1 MLPASVGSTMKLN
14 RIMNWLEILGAIG
27 GSAGVVALIKVGV
40 DVYMARSGKTKVD
53 VGNMKEMLDE
63 AHKMYDEA
71 TERYN
76 QLVLKFDDY
85 KDDIEKKEE
94 KLYAKIGDLVS
105 KFNKLER
112 TVTQAYRCKY
122 PENIQDCPV
131 VKSYEEK
138 HFCEN
143 CGNK

>member
-1 MLPASVGSTMKLN
+1 M
-14 RIMNWLEILGAIG
+14 
-27 GSAGVVALIKVGV
+27 VALIKVGI
-40 DVYMARSGKTKVD
+40 DLYNAKASKTKVD
-53 VGNMKEMLDE
+53 VGNMQEMLDE

-76 QLVLKFDDY
+76 NLVSRFDSY
-85 KDDIEKKEE
+85 KEDIEKKEE
-94 KLYAKIGDLVS
+94 KRDAKISELIS

-138 HFCEN
+138 HLCEDCN
-143 CGNK
+143 YNK

>member
-1 MLPASVGSTMKLN
+1 
-14 RIMNWLEILGAIG
+14 MNWLEILGAVG
-27 GSAGVVALIKVGV
+27 GSAGVVALIKVGI
-40 DVYMARSGKTKVD
+40 DLYNAKSGKTKVD
-53 VGNMKEMLDE
+53 VGNMQSMLDE

-71 TERYN
+71 TKRYEN
-76 QLVLKFDDY
+76 LAKKFDEY
-85 KDDIEKKEE
+85 KEE
-94 KLYAKIGDLVS
+94 ADRREEKRDKKLDDLGS

-138 HFCEN
+138 HLCEDCN
-143 CGNK
+143 YNK

>member
-1 MLPASVGSTMKLN
+1 
-14 RIMNWLEILGAIG
+14 MNWLETLGAIG
-27 GSAGVVALIKVGV
+27 GAAGLVALIKVGV
-40 DVYMARSGKTKVD
+40 DVYMAKSGKTKVD
-53 VGNMKEMLDE
+53 VANMKEMLDE
-63 AHKMYDEA
+63 AHKMYD
-71 TERYN
+71 TINKRYN
-76 QLVLKFDDY
+76 DS
-85 KDDIEKKEE
+85 EKKFEE
-94 KLYAKIGDLVS
+94 YKEEVEAREERRDKKIGELIS

-138 HFCEN
+138 HLCED

>member
-1 MLPASVGSTMKLN
+1 
-14 RIMNWLEILGAIG
+14 MNWLETLGAIG
-27 GSAGVVALIKVGV
+27 GTAGLVALIKVGV
-40 DVYMARSGKTKVD
+40 DVYMAKSGKTKVD
-53 VGNMKEMLDE
+53 VANMKDMLDE
-63 AHKMYDEA
+63 AHKMYD
-71 TERYN
+71 TINERYN
-76 QLVLKFDDY
+76 NS
-85 KDDIEKKEE
+85 EKKFEE
-94 KLYAKIGDLVS
+94 YKEEVEAREERRDNKIGELIK

-138 HFCEN
+138 HLCED

>member
-1 MLPASVGSTMKLN
+1 
-14 RIMNWLEILGAIG
+14 MNWIEILSTIG
-27 GSAGVVALIKVGV
+27 GSAGLVALIKVGI
-40 DVYMARSGKTKVD
+40 DLYNAKSSKTKVD
-53 VGNMKEMLDE
+53 IGNMQEMLEE

-76 QLVLKFDDY
+76 NLVNRFDSY
-85 KDDIEKKEE
+85 KEDIEKKEE
-94 KLYAKIGDLVS
+94 KRDAKISELIS

-138 HFCEN
+138 HLCEDCN
-143 CGNK
+143 YNK

>member
-1 MLPASVGSTMKLN
+1 
-14 RIMNWLEILGAIG
+14 MNWIEILGTIG
-27 GSAGVVALIKVGV
+27 GSAGLVALIKVGI
-40 DVYMARSGKTKVD
+40 DLYNAKAGKTKVD
-53 VGNMKEMLDE
+53 VANMQEMLKE

-71 TERYN
+71 TNRYN
-76 QLVLKFDDY
+76 NIVSRFDTY
-85 KDDIEKKEE
+85 KEEIEKKEE
-94 KLYAKIGDLVS
+94 KRDEKISELIS

-138 HFCEN
+138 HLCEDCN
-143 CGNK
+143 YNK

>member
-1 MLPASVGSTMKLN
+1 
-14 RIMNWLEILGAIG
+14 MNWIEILSTIG
-27 GSAGVVALIKVGV
+27 GSAGLVALIKVGI
-40 DVYMARSGKTKVD
+40 DLYNAKSSKTKVD
-53 VGNMKEMLDE
+53 VGNMQEMLEE

-76 QLVLKFDDY
+76 NLVNRFDSY
-85 KDDIEKKEE
+85 KEDIEKKEE
-94 KLYAKIGDLVS
+94 KRDAKISELIS

-138 HFCEN
+138 HLCEDCN
-143 CGNK
+143 YNK

>member
-1 MLPASVGSTMKLN
+1 
-14 RIMNWLEILGAIG
+14 MNWIEILSTIG
-27 GSAGVVALIKVGV
+27 GSAGLVALIKVGI
-40 DVYMARSGKTKVD
+40 DLYNAKSSKTKVD
-53 VGNMKEMLDE
+53 IGNMQEMLEE

-76 QLVLKFDDY
+76 NLVSRFDSY
-85 KDDIEKKEE
+85 KEDIEKKEE
-94 KLYAKIGDLVS
+94 KRDAKISELIS

-138 HFCEN
+138 HLCEDCN
-143 CGNK
+143 YNK

>member
-1 MLPASVGSTMKLN
+1 
-14 RIMNWLEILGAIG
+14 MNWIEILGTIG
-27 GSAGVVALIKVGV
+27 GSAGLVALIKVGI
-40 DVYMARSGKTKVD
+40 DLYNAKSGKTKVD
-53 VGNMKEMLDE
+53 VANMQEMLKE

-71 TERYN
+71 TNRYN
-76 QLVLKFDDY
+76 NIVTRFDTY
-85 KDDIEKKEE
+85 KEEIEKKEE
-94 KLYAKIGDLVS
+94 KRDAKISELIN

-138 HFCEN
+138 HLCEDCN
-143 CGNK
+143 YNK

>member
-1 MLPASVGSTMKLN
+1 
-14 RIMNWLEILGAIG
+14 
-27 GSAGVVALIKVGV
+27 
-40 DVYMARSGKTKVD
+40 MAKSGKTKVD

-71 TERYN
+71 RERYN
-76 QLVLKFDDY
+76 DLVTKFDEY
-85 KDDIEKKEE
+85 KEE
-94 KLYAKIGDLVS
+94 VDRREEKYGAKIDGLIK

-138 HFCEN
+138 HLCES
-143 CGNK
+143 CVGNNA

>member
-1 MLPASVGSTMKLN
+1 
-14 RIMNWLEILGAIG
+14 MNWIEILSTIG
-27 GSAGVVALIKVGV
+27 GSAGLVALIKVGI
-40 DVYMARSGKTKVD
+40 DLYNAKSSKTKVD
-53 VGNMKEMLDE
+53 VGNMQEMLDE

-76 QLVLKFDDY
+76 NLVSRFDSY
-85 KDDIEKKEE
+85 KEDIEKKEE
-94 KLYAKIGDLVS
+94 KRDAKISELIS

-138 HFCEN
+138 HLCEDCN
-143 CGNK
+143 YNK

>member
-1 MLPASVGSTMKLN
+1 
-14 RIMNWLEILGAIG
+14 MNWIEILSTIG
-27 GSAGVVALIKVGV
+27 GSAGLVALIKVGI
-40 DVYMARSGKTKVD
+40 DLYNAKSSKTKVD
-53 VGNMKEMLDE
+53 VGNMQEMLDE

-76 QLVLKFDDY
+76 NLVSRFDSY
-85 KDDIEKKEE
+85 KEDIEKKEE
-94 KLYAKIGDLVS
+94 KRDAKISELIN

-138 HFCEN
+138 HLCEDCN
-143 CGNK
+143 YNK

>member
-1 MLPASVGSTMKLN
+1 
-14 RIMNWLEILGAIG
+14 MNWIEILGTIG
-27 GSAGVVALIKVGV
+27 GSAGLVALIKVGI
-40 DVYMARSGKTKVD
+40 DLYNAKSGKTKVD
-53 VGNMKEMLDE
+53 VGNMQSMLDE

-71 TERYN
+71 TKRYEN
-76 QLVLKFDDY
+76 LANKFDAY
-85 KDDIEKKEE
+85 KDEADQKEE
-94 KLYAKIGDLVS
+94 KRDNKIEELIK

-138 HFCEN
+138 HLCDD
-143 CGNK
+143 CKL